1 MGQEGIIYDKQQY
14 PCRLCH
20 LNNAQLV
27 SRGPNCAKKISPC
40 TITRTPPAGTLNKQ
54 DRCMLSYCSH
64 QILTL
69 WYECYSWNRDL
80 SDKAM
85 FFNLLLSSFGKPHFL
100 FLAERSDIRCGL
112 AAAHLLGLKCCA
124 FRDGIL
130 YSLVVTSGN
139 LSTVAI
145 LNESTHSPLTA
156 HINKAFLTTQLPLDI
171 FSIRTILSGGC
182 V

>member
-1 MGQEGIIYDKQQY
+1 MIYDKQQY
-14 PCRLCH
+14 SCRLCH

-27 SRGPNCAKKISPC
+27 SRGPKCAKKISPC
-40 TITRTPPAGTLNKQ
+40 TITPTPPAGTLNKQ

-80 SDKAM
+80 SEKAM

-100 FLAERSDIRCGL
+100 FLADRSGTRCGL

-130 YSLVVTSGN
+130 YSLVVTSGH
-139 LSTVAI
+139 LSYCCHLEWVYSFSSDRSHQQGIFDHTTATGYF
-145 LNESTHSPLTA
+145 LYSDHSLWTG
-156 HINKAFLTTQLPLDI
+156 
-171 FSIRTILSGGC
+171 GGC